1 MDYYEYTPEN
11 RNPAEK
17 LLVCLA
23 LVFAAASFGVSQL
36 RGIPYPAILQFIA
49 VVFLTVA
56 VALANRCI
64 LRSYTYTV
72 TEPDGA
78 GQSGTARFRD
88 HRALRKTAHGGLPGR
103 TVAAAVGP
111 GGACGR
117 EDGYPRCGKGG
128 KLHLPLPDPAVPE
141 EVPAGHRSDRGYGHP
156 AANPGRKGTGRCTHA
171 LK

>member
-11 RNPAEK
+11 KNPAEK
-17 LLVCLA
+17 LLVSLA

-78 GQSGTARFRD
+78 GQRDFVITEHYGRKHTAVCRVGLSQLLSV
-88 HRALRKTAHGGLPGR
+88 RAVRADEKT
-103 TVAAAVGP
+103 
-111 GGACGR
+111 
-117 EDGYPRCGKGG
+117 GYPRCGKGG

-141 EVPAGHRSDRGYGHP
+141 EVPAGHRQDRRSRHP
-156 AANPGRKGTGRCTHA
+156 VANPGRKETGRCTHA

>member
-11 RNPAEK
+11 KNPAEK
-17 LLVCLA
+17 LLVSLA

-78 GQSGTARFRD
+78 GQRDFVITEHYGRKHTAVCRVGLSQLLSVRAVRADEKTVIRD
-88 HRALRKTAHGGLPGR
+88 AEKAANFIYRYLTQLFPKKFLLAHPDH
-103 TVAAAVGP
+103 AAAAFPRPDEELRGP
-111 GGACGR
+111 
-117 EDGYPRCGKGG
+117 
-128 KLHLPLPDPAVPE
+128 
-141 EVPAGHRSDRGYGHP
+141 P
-156 AANPGRKGTGRCTHA
+156 AAGAARDV
-171 LK
+171 

>member
-11 RNPAEK
+11 KNPAEK
-17 LLVCLA
+17 LLVSLA

-78 GQSGTARFRD
+78 GQRDFVITEHYGRKHTAVCRVGLSQLLSVRAVRADEKTVIRD
-88 HRALRKTAHGGLPGR
+88 AEKTANFIYRYLTPLFPKKFLLVTVQTGDAVTLLRIPAEKGL
-103 TVAAAVGP
+103 
-111 GGACGR
+111 
-117 EDGYPRCGKGG
+117 EDA
-128 KLHLPLPDPAVPE
+128 L
-141 EVPAGHRSDRGYGHP
+141 
-156 AANPGRKGTGRCTHA
+156 TH
-171 LK
+171 

>member
-11 RNPAEK
+11 KNPAEK
-17 LLVCLA
+17 LLVSLA

-78 GQSGTARFRD
+78 GQRDFVITEHYGRKHTAVCRVGLSQLLSVRAVRADEKTVIRD
-88 HRALRKTAHGGLPGR
+88 AEK
-103 TVAAAVGP
+103 
-111 GGACGR
+111 
-117 EDGYPRCGKGG
+117 
-128 KLHLPLPDPAVPE
+128 
-141 EVPAGHRSDRGYGHP
+141 
-156 AANPGRKGTGRCTHA
+156 AANFTYRYLTQLFPKKFLLVTVRTGEAVTLLRIPAEKGLEDALTH
-171 LK
+171 

>member
-11 RNPAEK
+11 KNPAEK
-17 LLVCLA
+17 LLVSQA

-78 GQSGTARFRD
+78 GQRD
-88 HRALRKTAHGGLPGR
+88 FVITEH
-103 TVAAAVGP
+103 
-111 GGACGR
+111 
-117 EDGYPRCGKGG
+117 Y
-128 KLHLPLPDPAVPE
+128 
-141 EVPAGHRSDRGYGHP
+141 
-156 AANPGRKGTGRCTHA
+156 GRKHTAVCRVGLSQLLSVRA
-171 LK
+171 VRADEKKVIRDAE